1 VPRAVF
7 TNQARTTLSAG
18 INNSVT
24 SIAVVDGS
32 VFPTP
37 TDNNYA
43 YLTIEEGLTSE
54 VVQLTAR
61 SGNTLTV
68 VRARDGTAGATFTSA
83 ATVSLRLPR
92 IVLDEIWEGIKGRIT
107 QALTYAALTAIPAAE
122 RVDNQV
128 VYVTSRSADGDGGE
142 GYWRFDSASS
152 ATANAGTILA
162 PDAGSGRWLRQYA
175 GALNVM
181 WFGATGLD
189 ATPNQSTAIFAAVAA
204 ATAAGGGVV
213 LFPDGVYRFKNLRP
227 SSNTS
232 LEAINPGKVTWKF
245 PTSGTIAVTD
255 YILYNATPGSYSD
268 VNLSVSGVIVDG
280 ENVNSGFNQ
289 SRFDALLNFG
299 RVTGLT
305 LKQVTVKNNEYIG
318 LAIAGCRRVVLDRP
332 EAEACGFKG
341 GTGTFTVTI
350 ASPAVFTRAAHGFSN
365 NLGVKFSTTGALP
378 TGLLVGKTYYV
389 KNATT
394 NTFEV
399 SAVGGY
405 LPLGVSVDTSGTQS
419 GTHTLQTVSSNG
431 GPAIWIANS
440 GSDQST
446 DVEVYAPH
454 VRDCVWTGMHINAT
468 GTKVVGGV
476 IDTCREAG
484 VFAPNVPGGNILCND
499 IAFIGLTVR
508 DITRTDISAS
518 GFEVGASNAKFV
530 DCHIENV
537 GASGISLLD
546 NDTVTVTGCTIKNFN
561 KDQIGATHQGPGIL
575 VLSLT
580 AGNIARNITITG
592 NTITDDQ
599 GSPTG
604 YAGITVTGV
613 AESPENIII
622 QGNVIDDI
630 AWGNPTATDIL
641 ISRAGPGCKIQGNSN
656 AEVRGNASAQTM
668 GGRLT
673 LTSGQPVTTA
683 DVTAATAV
691 YYTAYVH
698 DVFWTWDGTAFV
710 PNTFTQLGLTFTSN
724 SAHENYQQ
732 ADKNFDV
739 FLFLDENSQGQL
751 LGTGPAWTSD
761 TARGTGA
768 GTTELEYHKGVWVNK
783 VSMRLRW
790 GSASGNIGT
799 VSARNATYVGTIR
812 MTADGQT
819 EDSLVKRFVWNTHN
833 RRNRAMQRIES
844 TANWTYSTA
853 TFRQAN
859 NNTANQ
865 LAMVRGLNEDCVY
878 VEAVARVST
887 SSAAVANAVTDLGL
901 DVTNN
906 KVSGTVRSQ
915 TTPDNAFQQL
925 GQSSRWTGYPGLGYH
940 FIAWLEIGDPS
951 LGATQ
956 TWYAGNAQGIH
967 GVVIA

>member
-1 VPRAVF
+1 MTKINDLNTKDEIKDSDKFVIWDGSTRAVTAETLADYVADEIVVNF
-7 TNQARTTLSAG
+7 QPKDATLTAIAALTNSAG
-18 INNSVT
+18 DYIEAT
-24 SIAVVDGS
+24 GVDT
-32 VFPTP
+32 FR
-37 TDNNYA
+37 
-43 YLTIEEGLTSE
+43 
-54 VVQLTAR
+54 AR
-61 SGNTLTV
+61 KLTV
-68 VRARDGTAGATFTSA
+68 A
-83 ATVSLRLPR
+83 
-92 IVLDEIWEGIKGRIT
+92 
-107 QALTYAALTAIPAAE
+107 TYAALTIIPATD
-122 RVDNQV
+122 RFDDML
-128 VYVTSRSADGDGGE
+128 VYVASRATDGDGGE
-142 GYWRFDSASS
+142 GWWRFDSASS

-162 PDAGSGRWLRQYA
+162 PDAGSGRWIRQYT

-189 ATPNQSTAIFAAVAA
+189 ATPDQSTAIFAAVDA

-227 SSNTS
+227 GSNTS

-255 YILYNATPGSYSD
+255 YILYNTTPGGYN
-268 VNLSVSGVIVDG
+268 VFNLSVSGVIVDG

-289 SRFDALLNFG
+289 TRFDALLNFG

-305 LKQVTVKNNEYIG
+305 LRQVTVKNNEYIG

-350 ASPAVFTRAAHGFSN
+350 ASPAVFTRVAHGFSN

-389 KNATT
+389 KNATAD
-394 NTFEV
+394 TFEV

-405 LPLGVSVDTSGTQS
+405 LPLGVSVDTTGAQS
-419 GTHTLQTVSSNG
+419 GTHTLQTVSPNG

-468 GTKVVGGV
+468 AAKVVGGT
-476 IDTCREAG
+476 IEDCQEAG
-484 VFAPNVPGGNILCND
+484 FFVPNVPGGTILSD
-499 IAFIGLTVR
+499 DVAFIGVTVR
-508 DITRTDISAS
+508 NITRRDISTS
-518 GFEVGASNAKFV
+518 GWECGANNAKFV

-537 GASGISLLD
+537 GASGIALLD

-561 KDQIGATHQGPGIL
+561 QDQIGATHQAPGIL
-575 VLSLT
+575 ILSVA
-580 AGNIARNITITG
+580 AGNTPRNITLTG
-592 NTITDDQ
+592 NTISDDQ
-599 GSPTG
+599 SPPTG
-604 YAGITVTGV
+604 YAGITVTGQT
-613 AESPENIII
+613 ESPENIVI

-630 AWGNPTATDIL
+630 AWGNPSATDIL
-641 ISRAGPGCKIQGNSN
+641 VSRAGPGCKIQGNSN
-656 AEVRGNASAQTM
+656 AQVRGNASAQTM

-673 LTSGQPVTTA
+673 LTSGQPVTVS

-691 YYTAYVH
+691 YYHAYVH
-698 DVFWTWDGTAFV
+698 DVFWTWDGTAFI
-710 PNTFTQLGLTFTSN
+710 PNTLLAAQIGLNFTSN

-739 FLFLDENSQGQL
+739 FVFLDENSQGQL

-799 VSARNATYVGTIR
+799 IAERTGTYVGTIR
-812 MTADGQT
+812 MTADGET
-819 EDSLVKRFVWNTHN
+819 EDSLAKRFVWNTHN
-833 RRNRAMQRIES
+833 RRNRAMQIIES

-887 SSAAVANAVTDLGL
+887 SSAAIANAVTDLGL

-915 TTPDNAFQQL
+915 TTPDNAFQQI
-925 GQSSRWTGYPGLGYH
+925 GQSSHWTGYPGLGYH

-956 TWYAGNAQGIH
+956 TWYAGNFQGIH